1 MFKHILIPT
10 DGSALSAETVQHGV
24 DFARETGARITFMTA
39 ILPFPHSPLAEYA
52 RQTHALYDAETK
64 KVADARLDEAAAI
77 AAAAGVPSNSRS
89 YHDWHPH
96 EAILRAAEE
105 EQCDVIFMASHG
117 RSGAAGM
124 LLGSETNKVLTHGK
138 LPVLVYR

>member
-10 DGSALSAETVQHGV
+10 DGSGLSAETVKHGV
-24 DFARETGARITFMTA
+24 DFARETGARITFMTV

-52 RQTHALYDAETK
+52 RQTHALYDAETN
-64 KVADARLDEAAAI
+64 KVADERLADAAEI
-77 AAAAGVPSNSRS
+77 AATAGVPCDTRS

-96 EAILRAAEE
+96 EAILKAAEE
-105 EQCDVIFMASHG
+105 ESCDVIFMASHG
-117 RSGAAGM
+117 RRGAAGM
-124 LLGSETNKVLTHGK
+124 LLGSETQKVLTHGK